1 MESARADLFTNAA
14 DAFAKKAQ
22 QFSSVLE
29 VALTGSLAAGH
40 PWPADVDL
48 ALALQDLEDLVA
60 LAKAA
65 RQISSTTH
73 AWEVFVF
80 GSGPV
85 YLGRLCHRRD
95 CPTLRA
101 RCDAID
107 CGRTPFLANLPDFR
121 FDPTHFLGSPLRIL
135 FQRDPESLFLAWHGR
150 LGVQERPPEAPLEPI
165 CQRCTVCGRSFL
177 FEVGEQKHFRKM
189 GFQPPRR
196 CPFCRNRFGMR

>member
-1 MESARADLFTNAA
+1 MRRGRADLFTQAA
-14 DAFAKKAQ
+14 ETFATKAQ

-29 VALTGSLAAGH
+29 VALTGSLAAGD
-40 PWPADVDL
+40 PWPGDVDV
-48 ALALQDLEDLVA
+48 ALALHDLEDLVA

-80 GSGPV
+80 GSGPD

-95 CPTLRA
+95 CPTRKA
-101 RCDAID
+101 RCEAID

-121 FDPTHFLGSPLRIL
+121 FDPIRFLGSPLRLL
-135 FQRDPESLFLAWHGR
+135 FQRGAESIFLAWRLR
-150 LGVQERPPEAPLEPI
+150 LGVREGPPEAPLAPI
-165 CQRCTVCGRSFL
+165 RQRCAVCGRPFL
-177 FEVGEQKHFRKM
+177 FDVAEHKHFRKM

-196 CPFCRNRFGMR
+196 CPSCRSRVGMR